1 MLSSLVTPLI
11 HVAYILISTAP
22 NFVSCAL
29 STAHVSALYIIA
41 DLTTVLYFPLTLK
54 LILRSHRTPDTLFQ
68 FSHPD
73 YILFFIAAT
82 KSTFSANV
90 APRYLNVLGP

>member
-11 HVAYILISTAP
+11 HVAYILIPEAP

-29 STAHVSALYIIA
+29 STAHVSALYISA

-54 LILRSHRTPDTLFQ
+54 LILRPHRTSDTLFQ
-68 FSHPD
+68 FFHPD
-73 YILFFIAAT
+73 CILFFIAAT
-82 KSTFSANV
+82 KSPFSANV